1 MSDQGHGALALTN
14 LPFLPTS
21 ISLKMPQPRKA
32 ASLGPQPWPLDEP
45 QDTNMAAGPNPFQ
58 YLQQHIIPSSL
69 TFLGNEYNADHSR
82 GYNVEVDS
90 P

>member
-1 MSDQGHGALALTN
+1 
-14 LPFLPTS
+14 
-21 ISLKMPQPRKA
+21 
-32 ASLGPQPWPLDEP
+32 
-45 QDTNMAAGPNPFQ
+45 MAAGPNPFQ